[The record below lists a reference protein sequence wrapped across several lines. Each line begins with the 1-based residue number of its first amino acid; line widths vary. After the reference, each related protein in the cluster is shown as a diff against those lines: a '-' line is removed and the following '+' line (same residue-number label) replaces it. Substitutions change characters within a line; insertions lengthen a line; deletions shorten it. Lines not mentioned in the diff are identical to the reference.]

1 MPLPRT
7 VETWGR
13 IAPLWAR
20 AQELAFSARAAFA
33 SVISCHSNCKTYC
46 RNGALKVRTLPSIGE
61 GLAGAVHQRISTL
74 GLRKKVLLVTA
85 AGLAGSSLLLPLLG
99 INLRDEETSE
109 LDSSAVGSA
118 SPHQINFE
126 ERFAIHLVSS
136 PPLETMR
143 QTNTEMTAA
152 SVDNRRTAGL
162 SRESIP
168 LPRPRRPR

>member
-13 IAPLWAR
+13 IAPLQAR

-33 SVISCHSNCKTYC
+33 SVISCHSNSKTYW

-61 GLAGAVHQRISTL
+61 GLARAVHQRISTL
-74 GLRKKVLLVTA
+74 GLRKKVLLVAA

-109 LDSSAVGSA
+109 LDFLGRRVRE
-118 SPHQINFE
+118 PHQINFE

-143 QTNTEMTAA
+143 QTSTEMTAA
-152 SVDNRRTAGL
+152 SGDNVRTAGL

-168 LPRPRRPR
+168 LPRPRKRR